1 VTADAA
7 DGPKTA
13 ADLPPAPSGD
23 DPAVRADWLRE
34 VVTYHRKRYYEQ
46 DDPEIGDD
54 EYDALFGELETLERE
69 HPELAFPDSP
79 TQRVGGAPMERL
91 PKVPHEQPMLSLA
104 NAKEPDEL
112 RAWVDRMR
120 THLAREGIAD
130 PAFRFVIE
138 PKIDGLAMSLRYEDG
153 LLVRAT
159 TRGDGEVGE
168 DVTANIRTMPTVP
181 LRVEGAPAVLEVRG
195 EIYMALADFA
205 RLNER
210 RVSAGEEPFMNPRN
224 SAAGSIRQLDPKLAA
239 RRPLRL
245 WAYGVGVVDAVP
257 HDDPAE
263 GTGTASSGTGGAA
276 GTSST
281 VGGVLGVDGHAGTLD
296 WLRDHGFPVNDQVQV
311 VETLDEILA
320 ACDAWEQRRERL
332 PFEIDGVVI
341 KVDDHELQRRLG
353 SVGRDPRWAIA
364 WKFPPRTAVTKLKDV
379 IWSVGKFGDLHPYA
393 QLEPV
398 NVSGV
403 TVSQATLHNEEDLA
417 RKDVRPGD
425 RVIVLRAGD
434 VIPQVISP
442 APHEIDR
449 EDRGP
454 AAQPPS
460 HCPACGTATE
470 KPEDSV
476 FTRCPNRGGCPGQQ
490 WQLLRHYVSR
500 GAMDIDGLGEKQV
513 QTLLDRGLVRDAADL
528 YRLQPEQ
535 LVELDGFAETSAKRI
550 VAAIEDSKQRP
561 FGRVL
566 FGIGIEEVGAV
577 TGRNLAARFRTIDAL
592 LDATPE
598 ALAETP
604 GVGAKM
610 ATIIAGRMADPAFR
624 DVIERLREAGV
635 PLEVEDTGDATDV
648 TLLEGVTAVLTGT
661 LPTLTRE
668 QATERLLAA
677 GARVTTSVSKKTSVL
692 VAGDEAGSKLDKA
705 ERLGVPVLDEAG
717 LQRLLAEG
725 PSVLAPDDA
734 SEDGADADDAA
745 DGTAAK
751 DADGA

>member
-1 VTADAA
+1 MGGSAAGARSAGRSSYPRAVTADAA
-7 DGPKTA
+7 DGPK
-13 ADLPPAPSGD
+13 DLPPAPAGD
-23 DPAVRADWLRE
+23 DPAERAAWLRA
-34 VVTYHRKRYYEQ
+34 VVTHHRQRYYEL

-54 EYDALFGELETLERE
+54 EYDALFDELEQLERA
-69 HPELAFPDSP
+69 HPELALPDSP

-112 RAWVDRMR
+112 LAWVDRMR

-130 PAFRFVIE
+130 PDFRFVIE

-181 LRVEGAPAVLEVRG
+181 LRVDGAPAVLEVRG

-210 RVSAGEEPFMNPRN
+210 RVNAGEEPFMNPRN

-245 WAYGVGVVDAVP
+245 WAYGVGVVDDVP
-257 HDDPAE
+257 HDERA
-263 GTGTASSGTGGAA
+263 GRAGASSAGGAA
-276 GTSST
+276 GTSSS
-281 VGGVLGVDGHAGTLD
+281 VADVLGVDGHAATLD
-296 WLRDHGFPVNDQVQV
+296 WLRDHGFPVNDEIEV
-311 VETLDEILA
+311 VASLDEILV
-320 ACDAWEQRRERL
+320 ACRGWEERRERL

-353 SVGRDPRWAIA
+353 SVGRDPRWALA
-364 WKFPPRTAVTKLKDV
+364 WKFPPRTAVTRLKDV

-393 QLEPV
+393 VLEPV

-454 AAQPPS
+454 SPSPPER
-460 HCPACGTATE
+460 CPACGTPTE

-528 YRLQPEQ
+528 YRLRPEQ
-535 LVELDGFAETSAKRI
+535 LVELDGFAEVSARRI

-566 FGIGIEEVGAV
+566 FGVGIEEVGAV
-577 TGRNLAARFRTIDAL
+577 TGRNLAARFRSVDAL
-592 LDATPE
+592 LAATAE
-598 ALAETP
+598 QLAETP
-604 GVGAKM
+604 GVGGKM
-610 ATIIAGRMADPAFR
+610 ATIIAGRLADPAFR

-635 PLEVEDTGDATDV
+635 QLELEDAGDGASA

-661 LPTLTRE
+661 LPHLTRE
-668 QATERLLAA
+668 QAAERLLAA

-692 VAGDEAGSKLDKA
+692 VAGEQAGSKLEKA
-705 ERLGVPVLDEAG
+705 ERLGVPVLDEPG
-717 LQRLLAEG
+717 LERLLADG
-725 PSVLAPDDA
+725 PSVLLSNGRTPP
-734 SEDGADADDAA
+734 
-745 DGTAAK
+745 T
-751 DADGA
+751 

>member
-1 VTADAA
+1 M
-7 DGPKTA
+7 TA
-13 ADLPPAPSGD
+13 ADLPPAPGGD
-23 DPAVRADWLRE
+23 DPAERAAWLRD
-34 VVTYHRKRYYEQ
+34 VVTYHRRRYYEL

-54 EYDALFGELETLERE
+54 EYDALFSELEGLERE

-104 NAKEPDEL
+104 NASEPDEL
-112 RAWVDRMR
+112 LAWVDRMR

-210 RVSAGEEPFMNPRN
+210 RVNAGEEPFMNPRN

-245 WAYGVGVVDAVP
+245 WAYGVGVVDAEP
-257 HDDPAE
+257 HDDVAGLSTLSP
-263 GTGTASSGTGGAA
+263 TRPGGAA

-281 VGGVLGVDGHAGTLD
+281 VAGVLGVDGHAATLD
-296 WLRDHGFPVNDQVQV
+296 WLRHHGFPVNDQIEV
-311 VETLDEILA
+311 VETLDQILA
-320 ACDAWEQRRERL
+320 ACRAWEERRAQL

-364 WKFPPRTAVTKLKDV
+364 WKFPPRTAVTTLKDV
-379 IWSVGKFGDLHPYA
+379 VWSVGKFGDLHPYA
-393 QLEPV
+393 VLEPV

-403 TVSQATLHNEEDLA
+403 TVGQATLHNEEDLA

-449 EDRGP
+449 EGRGP
-454 AAQPPS
+454 LPLPPER
-460 HCPACGTATE
+460 CPACGTPTE
-470 KPEDSV
+470 KPADSV

-513 QTLLDRGLVRDAADL
+513 QVLLDKGLVRDAADL
-528 YRLQPEQ
+528 YRLRPEQ
-535 LVELDGFAETSAKRI
+535 LIELEGFAETSAQRI
-550 VAAIEDSKQRP
+550 VAAIDDSRQRP

-566 FGIGIEEVGAV
+566 FGVGIEEVGAV
-577 TGRNLAARFRTIDAL
+577 TGRNLAARFRSIDAL
-592 LDATPE
+592 MAATPE
-598 ALAETP
+598 QLAETP
-604 GVGAKM
+604 GVGEKM
-610 ATIIAGRMADPAFR
+610 ATIIAGRLADPALR
-624 DVIERLREAGV
+624 DVFERLREAGV
-635 PLEVEDTGDATDV
+635 QLELEDGGDASSA

-668 QATERLLAA
+668 QAAERLMAA
-677 GARVTTSVSKKTSVL
+677 GARVTTSVSKKTGVV
-692 VAGDEAGSKLDKA
+692 VAGDQAGSKLEKA
-705 ERLGVPVLDEAG
+705 ERLGVPVLDEPG
-717 LQRLLAEG
+717 LERLLAEG
-725 PSVLAPDDA
+725 PSVLTGGGAAED
-734 SEDGADADDAA
+734 DGAPE
-745 DGTAAK
+745 GQSTA
-751 DADGA
+751 

>member
-1 VTADAA
+1 MTADAA

-13 ADLPPAPSGD
+13 SDLPPAPAGD
-23 DPAVRADWLRE
+23 DPAERAAWLRE
-34 VVTYHRKRYYEQ
+34 IVTYHRRRYYEL

-54 EYDALFGELETLERE
+54 EYDRLFEELEGLERE
-69 HPELAFPDSP
+69 HPELALPDSP

-130 PAFRFVIE
+130 PAFRFVTE

-153 LLVRAT
+153 LLMRAT

-257 HDDPAE
+257 HDEA
-263 GTGTASSGTGGAA
+263 GAASSSAGGAA

-281 VGGVLGVDGHAGTLD
+281 VGGVLGVDGHAETLE
-296 WLRDHGFPVNDQVQV
+296 WLRDHGFPVNDQVAV
-311 VETLDEILA
+311 VETVDEILA
-320 ACDAWEQRRERL
+320 ACEGWERRREQL

-364 WKFPPRTAVTKLKDV
+364 WKFPPRTAVTTLRDV

-393 QLEPV
+393 VLEPV

-454 AAQPPS
+454 SPSPPA

-513 QTLLDRGLVRDAADL
+513 RILLDRGLIRDAADL
-528 YRLQPEQ
+528 YGLRPEQ
-535 LVELDGFAETSAKRI
+535 LVELDGFAETSAQRI
-550 VAAIEDSKQRP
+550 VDAIAASRERP

-566 FGIGIEEVGAV
+566 FGVGIEEVGAV
-577 TGRNLAARFRTIDAL
+577 TGRNLAARFRSIDAL
-592 LDATPE
+592 IEASPE

-604 GVGAKM
+604 GVGGKM
-610 ATIIAGRMADPAFR
+610 ATIIAERLADPALR
-624 DVIERLREAGV
+624 DVFARLREAGV
-635 PLEVEDTGDATDV
+635 QLEVEGAADAGSA

-692 VAGDEAGSKLDKA
+692 VAGDEAGSKLAKA

-717 LQRLLAEG
+717 LERLLADG
-725 PSVLAPDDA
+725 PSVLGGEDELDA
-734 SEDGADADDAA
+734 GGAKTESDPDAA
-745 DGTAAK
+745 
-751 DADGA
+751 

>member
-1 VTADAA
+1 MS
-7 DGPKTA
+7 
-13 ADLPPAPSGD
+13 DLPPAPAGD
-23 DPAVRADWLRE
+23 DPAERAAWLRV
-34 VVTYHRKRYYEQ
+34 VVTYHRRRYYEL

-54 EYDALFGELETLERE
+54 EYDALFDELDKLEQA
-69 HPELAFPDSP
+69 HPELALPDSP

-112 RAWVDRMR
+112 QAWVDRMR
-120 THLAREGIAD
+120 THLAREGIAEPD
-130 PAFRFVIE
+130 FRFVTE
-138 PKIDGLAMSLRYEDG
+138 PKIDGLAMSLRYENG

-195 EIYMALADFA
+195 EIYMALSDFA

-245 WAYGVGVVDAVP
+245 WAYGVGVVDDVP
-257 HDDPAE
+257 HDEAE
-263 GTGTASSGTGGAA
+263 APRSGAGGAA
-276 GTSST
+276 GTSSS
-281 VGGVLGVDGHAGTLD
+281 VAGVLGVDGHAATLD
-296 WLRDHGFPVNDQVQV
+296 WLRDHGFPVNDQIEV
-311 VETLDEILA
+311 VETVDDVLA
-320 ACDAWEQRRERL
+320 ACRGWEQRREQL

-364 WKFPPRTAVTKLKDV
+364 WKFPPRTAVTTLKDV

-393 QLEPV
+393 VLEPV

-449 EDRGP
+449 EDRGAAP
-454 AAQPPS
+454 APPE
-460 HCPACGTATE
+460 HCPACGTPTE

-476 FTRCPNRGGCPGQQ
+476 FTRCPNRAGCPGQQ

-513 QTLLDRGLVRDAADL
+513 QVLLDRGLIRDAADL
-528 YRLQPEQ
+528 YGLRVEQ
-535 LVELDGFAETSAKRI
+535 LVELDRFAETSARRI
-550 VAAIEDSKQRP
+550 VSAIDDSRQRP

-566 FGIGIEEVGAV
+566 FGIGIEEVGSV
-577 TGRNLAARFRTIDAL
+577 TGRNLAARFRSIDAL
-592 LDATPE
+592 IAATPE

-604 GVGAKM
+604 GVGEKM
-610 ATIIAGRMADPAFR
+610 ARIIAGRFADPAFQ
-624 DVIERLREAGV
+624 DVVERLRAAGV
-635 PLEVEDTGDATDV
+635 QLEIEDTGDAATA

-668 QATERLLAA
+668 QATERLQAA

-692 VAGDEAGSKLDKA
+692 VAGDEAGSKLAKA

-717 LQRLLAEG
+717 LERLLVEG
-725 PSVLAPDDA
+725 PSVLGVGDDVDPADPDP
-734 SEDGADADDAA
+734 AD
-745 DGTAAK
+745 
-751 DADGA
+751 

>member
-1 VTADAA
+1 M
-7 DGPKTA
+7 TA
-13 ADLPPAPSGD
+13 ADLPPAPAGD
-23 DPAVRADWLRE
+23 DPAERAAWLRE
-34 VVTYHRKRYYEQ
+34 VVTYHRRRYYEL

-54 EYDALFGELETLERE
+54 EYDALFHELERLERE

-104 NAKEPDEL
+104 NASEPDEL
-112 RAWVDRMR
+112 LAWVDRMR
-120 THLAREGIAD
+120 SHLAREGIAD

-210 RVSAGEEPFMNPRN
+210 RIAAGEEPFMNPRN

-245 WAYGVGVVDAVP
+245 WAYGVGVVDAEP
-257 HDDPAE
+257 HDEAA
-263 GTGTASSGTGGAA
+263 GRTSGAGGAA

-281 VGGVLGVDGHAGTLD
+281 VASVLGVDGHAATLD
-296 WLRDHGFPVNDQVQV
+296 WLRDHGFPVNDQIEV
-311 VETLDEILA
+311 VETLDQILA
-320 ACDAWEQRRERL
+320 ACRAWEERREQL

-379 IWSVGKFGDLHPYA
+379 VWSVGKFGDLHPYA
-393 QLEPV
+393 VLEPV

-403 TVSQATLHNEEDLA
+403 TVGQATLHNEEDLA

-454 AAQPPS
+454 APLPPER
-460 HCPACGTATE
+460 CPACGTPTE

-513 QTLLDRGLVRDAADL
+513 QVLLDKGLVRDAADL
-528 YRLQPEQ
+528 YRLRPEQ
-535 LVELDGFAETSAKRI
+535 LIELEGFAETSAQRI
-550 VAAIEDSKQRP
+550 VAAIDDSRERP

-566 FGIGIEEVGAV
+566 FGVGIEEVGAV
-577 TGRNLAARFRTIDAL
+577 TGRNLAARFRSIDAL
-592 LDATPE
+592 MDATPE
-598 ALAETP
+598 QLAETP
-604 GVGAKM
+604 GVGDKM
-610 ATIIAGRMADPAFR
+610 AAIIAGRLADPALR
-624 DVIERLREAGV
+624 DVFERLREAGV
-635 PLEVEDTGDATDV
+635 QLELEDTGDAGSA
-648 TLLEGVTAVLTGT
+648 TLLEGITAVLTGT
-661 LPTLTRE
+661 LPHLTRE
-668 QATERLLAA
+668 QAAERLMAA
-677 GARVTTSVSKKTSVL
+677 GARVTTSVSKKTSVV
-692 VAGDEAGSKLDKA
+692 VAGEQAGSKLEKA
-705 ERLGVPVLDEAG
+705 ERLGVPVLDEPG
-717 LQRLLAEG
+717 LERLLAEG
-725 PSVLAPDDA
+725 PSVLAREDDG
-734 SEDGADADDAA
+734 EDEDAP
-745 DGTAAK
+745 TA
-751 DADGA
+751 